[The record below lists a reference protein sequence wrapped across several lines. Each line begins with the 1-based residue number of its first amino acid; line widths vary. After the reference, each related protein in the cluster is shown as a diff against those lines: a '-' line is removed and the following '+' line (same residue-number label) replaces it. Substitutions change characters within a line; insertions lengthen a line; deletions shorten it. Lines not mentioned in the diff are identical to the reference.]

1 MGQRLNLEFQYG
13 DKVIANAYY
22 HWSGYTIS
30 SLEEL
35 LEVSERIEY
44 DNIHDEKSA
53 IIELVNV
60 YDNKLSPYS
69 GLISDSLDEVKKYIP
84 EYSGV
89 KNELDRSFGLL
100 SIDEKGMNLTR
111 KWIELIL
118 RYDIKNKKII
128 GNEGVF
134 ETDINDYPIQISERL
149 KEITSDEYNKYVDFE
164 TYDISEIRNLIE
176 FYKANHIIL
185 YDGKYYDIII

>member
-35 LEVSERIEY
+35 LEASERIEY

-69 GLISDSLDEVKKYIP
+69 GLTSESLDEVKKYIP
-84 EYSGV
+84 EYSGI
-89 KNELDRSFGLL
+89 KNELDRNCGLL
-100 SIDEKGMNLTR
+100 SISKEGMKITR
-111 KWIELIL
+111 DWADFIL

-128 GNEGVF
+128 GNTGVYKV
-134 ETDINDYPIQISERL
+134 DYDDYPVQNLEGL
-149 KEITSDEYNKYVDFE
+149 NEITSDEYEKYVNFE
-164 TYDISEIRNLIE
+164 TYGISEICDLIE
-176 FYKANHIIL
+176 FYKEHEIIL
-185 YDGKYYDIII
+185 YDGTYYDIVM

>member
-30 SLEEL
+30 SLAEL
-35 LEVSERIEY
+35 LAVHELIEY

-60 YDNKLSPYS
+60 YDNKLHKLS
-69 GLISDSLDEVKKYIP
+69 GLTLDSLDEVKKYIP
-84 EYSGV
+84 EYPGI
-89 KNELDRSFGLL
+89 KNELNRNFGLL
-100 SIDEKGMNLTR
+100 SISEKGMNLTR
-111 KWIELIL
+111 EWMELIL

-128 GNEGVF
+128 GSEGVF
-134 ETDINDYPIQISERL
+134 EIDINDYPIEISKSL
-149 KEITSDEYNKYVDFE
+149 NEITSDEYEKYVNFE
-164 TYDISEIRNLIE
+164 TYDISEICDLIE

>member
-22 HWSGYTIS
+22 HWSGYTID
-30 SLEEL
+30 SLVEL
-35 LEVSERIEY
+35 LAVHELIEY

-69 GLISDSLDEVKKYIP
+69 GLTLDSLDEVKKYIP
-84 EYSGV
+84 EYSGI
-89 KNELDRSFGLL
+89 KNELNRNFGLL
-100 SIDEKGMNLTR
+100 SISEKGMNLTR
-111 KWIELIL
+111 EWMELIL

-128 GNEGVF
+128 GSESVF
-134 ETDINDYPIQISERL
+134 EIDINDYPIEISKSL
-149 KEITSDEYNKYVDFE
+149 NEITSDEYEKYVNFE
-164 TYDISEIRNLIE
+164 TYDISEICDLIE
-176 FYKANHIIL
+176 FYKSNHIIL
-185 YDGKYYDIII
+185 YDGTYYDIVI

>member
-22 HWSGYTIS
+22 HWSGYTIN
-30 SLEEL
+30 SLVEL
-35 LEVSERIEY
+35 LAVHELIEY

-60 YDNKLSPYS
+60 YDNKLHKLS
-69 GLISDSLDEVKKYIP
+69 GLTLDSLDEVKKYIP
-84 EYSGV
+84 EYPGI
-89 KNELDRSFGLL
+89 KNELNRNFGLL
-100 SIDEKGMNLTR
+100 SISEKGMNLTR
-111 KWIELIL
+111 EWMELIL

-128 GNEGVF
+128 GSEGVF
-134 ETDINDYPIQISERL
+134 EIDINDYPIEISKSL
-149 KEITSDEYNKYVDFE
+149 NEITSDEYEKYVNFE
-164 TYDISEIRNLIE
+164 TYNISEISDLIK
-176 FYKANHIIL
+176 FYIENEIIL

>member
-22 HWSGYTIS
+22 HWSGYTID
-30 SLEEL
+30 SLIEL
-35 LEVSERIEY
+35 LTVHELMEY

-60 YDNKLSPYS
+60 YDNKLHKLS
-69 GLISDSLDEVKKYIP
+69 GLTLDSLDEVKKYIP

-89 KNELDRSFGLL
+89 KNELNRNFGLL
-100 SIDEKGMNLTR
+100 SISEKGMNLTR
-111 KWIELIL
+111 EWMELIL

-128 GNEGVF
+128 GNNAVF
-134 ETDINDYPIQISERL
+134 ETDINIYPIQISERL
-149 KEITSDEYNKYVDFE
+149 KEITSDEYNKYMDFE
-164 TYDISEIRNLIE
+164 TYDISEIRDLIE